1 MGQESFQPSS
11 TLVVQEAVPEA
22 SLHTHLT
29 ISFSSTNVS
38 RFTEDIDRNQ
48 EPWVIRKS
56 IQIKQKGDEALIKG
70 SREGDKCKQK
80 GRSTALFLFVV
91 FP

>member
-1 MGQESFQPSS
+1 MEQEGFQPSS
-11 TLVVQEAVPEA
+11 TLVVQEAVPEV

-29 ISFSSTNVS
+29 ISFSPTNVS

-48 EPWVIRKS
+48 EHRVIRKS
-56 IQIKQKGDEALIKG
+56 VQMKQKGDEDLIKD

-80 GRSTALFLFVV
+80 GRSSVLFLFVV